1 MSVACERGTRCTRVQ
16 SARELRAARVCI
28 ARCVGLHRVL
38 GQCMLHRC
46 VLHAGWVHFVCCVGP
61 CCTLHGCALHAAS
74 VHAAHVRIAHFMCAY
89 CTLGGCVLHAAQV
102 CIAHCV
108 DVHRA
113 LHQCTLHG
121 CILHAGGLHSARCVD
136 VLCQR
141 TLHGCTPHT
150 SWLHVAHGVG
160 AYRNPDRCMLHCC
173 VLRAPRVHAACWLG
187 ARRPLQGCMHAA
199 PCSPLHAQGSAP
211 HACRRI
217 WMLWSSAAA
226 LGVWQLR
233 ASWPRW
239 ANVCWCWSSTTRPG
253 AAATPS
259 RRGVL
264 SSMWVRSSAR
274 WRCVQCAVVR
284 AVCIALAV
292 QSVHAVRVTLAWAVC
307 VWCMQCLHVGCV
319 RGACSVCTWGV
330 CMVHAAC
337 KNA

>member
-121 CILHAGGLHSARCVD
+121 CILHAGGLH
-136 VLCQR
+136 
-141 TLHGCTPHT
+141 GCTPHT

-160 AYRNPDRCMLHCC
+160 AYRNLDRCMLHCC

-226 LGVWQLR
+226 SGVWQLR

-259 RRGVL
+259 RRGAL

-274 WRCVQCAVVR
+274 WRCMQCAVVR

-307 VWCMQCLHVGCV
+307 VWCMQRLHGGCV
-319 RGACSVCTWGV
+319 RGACSV
-330 CMVHAAC
+330 
-337 KNA
+337 